1 MTDFSKSYR
10 AAPNDYITNATAGG
24 EELEDT
30 KMNNQLEELNI
41 DGIEFDDV
49 ERETHKYPFPV
60 VSITGKV
67 VYCNPSFSALLDGF
81 SYFQFK
87 TSPEYLLIKGGQR
100 ETNNSFKVRKAGASV
115 VATLPA
121 NLAEKKIRPGV
132 YKIYKAKDWFA
143 IRRYEPIRTFDNA

>member
-10 AAPNDYITNATAGG
+10 AAPNDYITNATSGG
-24 EELEDT
+24 EELEDM
-30 KMNNQLEELNI
+30 KMNNQLEEINI

-60 VSITGKV
+60 ISITGKI
-67 VYCNPSFSALLDGF
+67 VYCNPAFSALLDGF

-87 TSPEYLLIKGGQR
+87 TSPEYLLIKAGRGQSD
-100 ETNNSFKVRKAGASV
+100 NSFKLRKQGASV
-115 VATLPA
+115 ATTLPA

-143 IRRYEPIRTFDNA
+143 IRRYDPIRTFDNA